1 VRTLLFKTIVT
12 IVVLFS
18 VYFGSFIYFF
28 RYLTDSVLSEDQ
40 KSENV
45 ASIFG
50 YIMFSYV
57 GISIVLAV
65 LLLAL
70 AGRVR

>member
-1 VRTLLFKTIVT
+1 VRTLLLKIIVN
-12 IVVLFS
+12 ILVLFC
-18 VYFGSFIYFF
+18 VYFGSFLFFF
-28 RYLTDSVLSEDQ
+28 RYLTDGVLSEDQ

-45 ASIFG
+45 SSIFG
-50 YIMFSYV
+50 YIMFSYL
-57 GISIVLAV
+57 GISVVLAI